1 MVCFLI
7 SGLMKTNIVV
17 NSLDLYCRYQL
28 QMIQLLIKFQ
38 FKYERLQGF
47 YIDIHFAQTIFYDK
61 F

>member
-7 SGLMKTNIVV
+7 SCLMKTNIIV
-17 NSLDLYCRYQL
+17 NSLDLCCRYELQL
-28 QMIQLLIKFQ
+28 IQLLIKFQ

-47 YIDIHFAQTIFYDK
+47 YLDIHFPQTIFYDK